1 MIRKNSQNRKDA
13 QIPTRAPSGPPC
25 NSEPNNTWACSPPLP
40 LLFMPNSTLLQK
52 FQNDTKQFFEC
63 LEVRKR
69 RSKTRPIFRKAICMV
84 LELVE
89 GSCGRAKFRNSLP
102 GASLGASFPLL
113 TSQPLGLADRALALS
128 DRLTGPH
135 FDVGAP
141 PAAASGVSTITSQSP
156 STMIRR

>member
-1 MIRKNSQNRKDA
+1 
-13 QIPTRAPSGPPC
+13 
-25 NSEPNNTWACSPPLP
+25 
-40 LLFMPNSTLLQK
+40 
-52 FQNDTKQFFEC
+52 
-63 LEVRKR
+63 
-69 RSKTRPIFRKAICMV
+69 MV

-141 PAAASGVSTITSQSP
+141 PRLPQVVYQP
-156 STMIRR
+156 SHLNLHLP